1 MRFLIVAL
9 VMVCMVGCGNS
20 AQSTPSQST
29 YHPPTDYATAVR
41 AAQKPESL
49 GLPVGPWEC
58 APVKI
63 VGTPGV
69 ILTLHSG
76 NLSVDYTANAQGNF
90 YSVTGGSLNMLVQ
103 PKTTLWVT
111 VASPLNV
118 EIQWSGAQFVSADNM
133 GATWTAPA
141 VVDASAVYT
150 IIRCDV
156 APSSDG

>member
-1 MRFLIVAL
+1 MRYLITAL
-9 VMVCMVGCGNS
+9 VMICMVGCGS
-20 AQSTPSQST
+20 TDQSTPSST
-29 YHPPTDYATAVR
+29 YQPPTNYAAAVR
-41 AAQKPESL
+41 AAQSPEPL

-58 APVKI
+58 APIKI
-63 VGTPGV
+63 IGTPGV

-90 YSVTGGSLNMLVQ
+90 YSATGGSLNMLIQ

-141 VVDASAVYT
+141 VVSGDAVWT

-156 APSSDG
+156 TPSGDG